1 MRPTNKSYTVITGA
15 SKGLGLELA
24 KSVAMLNRNLIL
36 VSLPGE
42 NIKATAKTLSAISK
56 TDVRYFETDL
66 TKLENIERLSNWI
79 NDNFS
84 IDMLINNAGT
94 GGSCDFI
101 LSETE
106 YLNTIMQL
114 NMTATV
120 MLTRKLIPLL
130 RLQKQAYIL
139 NIASMASFGPM
150 PYKTVYPASKAFI
163 YSFSRGLYA
172 ELRHSN
178 IFVSVAHPGPMA
190 TTPEI
195 TARIHKHNRLIRS
208 GVLSPE
214 KTAQI
219 CIRQLMKKDTLILPG
234 FMNKVSWLFIKM
246 SPVWLRLH
254 IFRRSLLKELRP
266 QIIS

>member
-1 MRPTNKSYTVITGA
+1 MQPINKPYAVITGA

-24 KSVAMLNRNLIL
+24 KSVAAQNRNLIL

-42 NIKATAKTLSAISK
+42 SIRERAEELMKSFKI
-56 TDVRYFETDL
+56 DVRYYETDL
-66 TKLENIERLSNWI
+66 TNLENINVLSSWI
-79 NDNFS
+79 KANFN

-94 GGSCDFI
+94 GGSCDFT

-130 RLQKQAYIL
+130 QKQERAYIL

-172 ELRHSN
+172 ELRRTN

-195 TARIHKHNRLIRS
+195 AARIRKHNRLIRTT
-208 GVLSPE
+208 VLSPE

-219 CIRQLMKKDTLILPG
+219 CIRQLLKEDSLILPG
-234 FMNKVSWLFIKM
+234 FMNKVSWLIIKM

-266 QIIS
+266 QIV

>member
-1 MRPTNKSYTVITGA
+1 MKPGNKLYTIITGA

-24 KSVAMLNRNLIL
+24 RSVAALNRNLIL

-42 NIKATAKTLSAISK
+42 DIRQTSEELM
-56 TDVRYFETDL
+56 VRYKVDVLYYETDL
-66 TKLENIERLSNWI
+66 TQLENIDRLSLWI
-79 NDNFS
+79 S
-84 IDMLINNAGT
+84 RHYAIDMLINNAGT
-94 GGSCDFI
+94 GGSCDFTR
-101 LSETE
+101 SDTA

-114 NMTATV
+114 NMMATV

-130 RLQKQAYIL
+130 QQQNRAYIL

-172 ELRHSN
+172 ELRHTN

-195 TARIHKHNRLIRS
+195 TARIRKHNRLIRTT
-208 GVLSPE
+208 VLSPE

-219 CIRQLMKKDTLILPG
+219 CIRQLLKEDALILPG
-234 FMNKVSWLFIKM
+234 FMNKVSWLVIKM

-266 QIIS
+266 QIV